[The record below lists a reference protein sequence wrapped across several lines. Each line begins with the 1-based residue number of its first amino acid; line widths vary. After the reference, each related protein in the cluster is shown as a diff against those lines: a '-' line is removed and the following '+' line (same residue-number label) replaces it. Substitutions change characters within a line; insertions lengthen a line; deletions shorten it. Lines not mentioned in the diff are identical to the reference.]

1 MVHNIQKKYGWHFQS
16 YLWRSPLLLYG
27 EFCCW
32 NISHYFALFCI
43 SDMYIGVLSI
53 ASVYST
59 HICVLKGGKFTSLA
73 EDGLGIFQE
82 LNGLLVW
89 AGTHFHKQDCQ
100 DLLSHQST
108 TYISYLIF
116 LSLRLTSLSSSSSKC
131 VLPSSSLIGERHSR
145 TLSRSVCKG
154 QRHVFECKHLCMDL
168 DTETTTDL

>member
-1 MVHNIQKKYGWHFQS
+1 MEISSLSVW
-16 YLWRSPLLLYG
+16 WVLLLKYLL
-27 EFCCW
+27 
-32 NISHYFALFCI
+32 LFCI
-43 SDMYIGVLSI
+43 ILYIRFVLSI

-59 HICVLKGGKFTSLA
+59 HICVLKGGKFTSIA

-82 LNGLLVW
+82 LSGLLVW

-116 LSLRLTSLSSSSSKC
+116 LSLRLTSLSSSSSSKC
-131 VLPSSSLIGERHSR
+131 VLPSSSLIGERHSK
-145 TLSRSVCKG
+145 TLRSVLKG

-168 DTETTTDL
+168 NTETTVDLCGWLET